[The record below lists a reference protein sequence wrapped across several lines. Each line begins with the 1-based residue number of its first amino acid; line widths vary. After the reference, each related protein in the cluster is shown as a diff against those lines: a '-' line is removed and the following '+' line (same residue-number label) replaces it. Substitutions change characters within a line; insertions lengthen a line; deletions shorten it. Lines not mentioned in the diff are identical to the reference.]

1 MVKLNFSAN
10 PPLAIKGEIFCLF
23 VLFITNTSF
32 VRGQWKDTIALRETV
47 VSLSVIDRF
56 LAKSASKIPK
66 RVASIK
72 YKSQYAIQ
80 AINVEQDTFQF
91 KSIVNTYY
99 LKKHIDWSKSIH
111 QQYHWEYDTI
121 SGDINPFKH
130 NGMIKMDL
138 SYFKQLVQVQYIHDL
153 LSIYLRKSIIKEM
166 DTTSDN
172 TVFHFKGKLS
182 KEDIRAVEINRGILV
197 FGNENQMLKQAKLF
211 LDYKSLIRESEY
223 KIKTILQWSFLSFDR
238 SNEVSDLSI
247 QTTVY
252 SKESNAVIWKI
263 KQCFSKINIPVHPM
277 KRKPKTFN
285 TEDFFEFNCLH
296 K

>member
-23 VLFITNTSF
+23 VLLITNTSF
-32 VRGQWKDTIALRETV
+32 VRGQWKDTIALKETV
-47 VSLSVIDRF
+47 VSLSLIDRF
-56 LAKSASKIPK
+56 LAKSASKIPR
-66 RVASIK
+66 RVPPVK
-72 YKSQYAIQ
+72 FKSEYAIQ

-111 QQYHWEYDTI
+111 QQYHWEYDALG
-121 SGDINPFKH
+121 GDTNPFKH
-130 NGMIKMDL
+130 NEMIKMDL

-153 LSIYLRKSIIKEM
+153 LSIYLRKSIIEEM
-166 DTTSDN
+166 DTASN
-172 TVFHFKGKLS
+172 QTVFHFKGKLS
-182 KEDIRAVEINRGILV
+182 KENTRAVEINRGILV

-211 LDYKSLIRESEY
+211 LDHKSLIGESEY
-223 KIKTILQWSFLSFDR
+223 KIKTILQWSFPSFER

-247 QTTVY
+247 QTTVH

-263 KQCFSKINIPVHPM
+263 KQCFSKNNIPVHPM

-285 TEDFFEFNCLH
+285 TEDFF
-296 K
+296 